1 MTKPIRSALIS
12 VYYKDKLD
20 LIVRELHKSNVT
32 IYSTGGTLQFIESLG
47 VPVVAVDALT
57 GFPEILG
64 GRVKTL
70 HPKVFGGI
78 LARRDN
84 PSDLAQLA
92 QHDIPEIDLVIVDL
106 YPFEETVKSS
116 QIEQEIIEKID
127 IGGISL
133 IRAAAKN
140 FKDTLIVA
148 SRDQYTELLDLLQAK
163 NGGSDVA
170 DRKLFAAKAF
180 MTTSHYDT
188 LIFNYFNRDAQL
200 LVFKQS
206 ILSSKTLR
214 YGENPHQ
221 TGVFYGNLDEVFE
234 ILNGKELSYNNL
246 VDVEAAINLAAEF
259 TEPTFAIIKHT
270 NSCGLASRP
279 TISEAYAAAL
289 AGDPTSAFGGVLAA
303 NRTIDVATAKQVSEL
318 FFEVLSAPDYEP
330 EALAI
335 LMQKK
340 NRILLRLKPSPRP
353 SSLVPSPKM
362 FKSLLNGVLEQDVD
376 QKSERRTEFKVA
388 TTKAPTEAELS
399 DLEFAIIAVKH
410 LKSNGI
416 TIVKNKQLIG
426 MGCGQTSRVDSLES
440 ALKKAKAFGFDT
452 TGAVMASEAF
462 FPFPDCVNISHQAGI
477 TAISQPG
484 GSIKDQ
490 DSIDAANANGQAM
503 VMTGVRH
510 FKH

>member
-20 LIVRELHKSNVT
+20 LIVKELHKNNVT
-32 IYSTGGTLQFIESLG
+32 IYSTGGTLAFIESLG
-47 VPVVAVDALT
+47 VPVVAVDTLT

-84 PSDLAQLA
+84 PSDLEQLKK
-92 QHDIPEIDLVIVDL
+92 HDIPEIDLVIVDL
-106 YPFEETVKSS
+106 YPFEETVKST
-116 QIEQEIIEKID
+116 QNEQEIIEKID

-140 FKDTLIVA
+140 FKDTLIVS
-148 SRDQYTELLDLLQAK
+148 SRDQYEELLALLQAK
-163 NGGSDVA
+163 NGGSEVA
-170 DRKLFAAKAF
+170 DRKLFATKAF
-180 MTTSHYDT
+180 MVSSHYDT

-200 LVFKQS
+200 PVFKQS
-206 ILSSKTLR
+206 ILGSKTLR

-221 TGVFYGNLDEVFE
+221 KGVFYGDLSEVFE

-279 TISEAYAAAL
+279 TIAEAYAAAL

-303 NRTIDVATAKQVSEL
+303 NRKIDVATATQVSEL

-340 NRILLRLKPSPRP
+340 NRILLKTKKLEPRA
-353 SSLVPSPKM
+353 KM

-376 QKSERRTEFKVA
+376 NVSEKQDTFKPA
-388 TTKAPTEAELS
+388 TDRKPTAEELS

-452 TGAVMASEAF
+452 KGAVMASEAF
-462 FPFPDCVNISHQAGI
+462 FPFPDCVTIAHQAGI

-484 GSIKDQ
+484 GSINDKL
-490 DSIDAANANGQAM
+490 SIEAANANGQAM

>member
-1 MTKPIRSALIS
+1 MIKPIRSALIS

-20 LIVRELHKSNVT
+20 LIVRELHKNNVT

-84 PSDLAQLA
+84 PSDLAQLE

-163 NGGSDVA
+163 SGGSDLA

-200 LVFKQS
+200 PVFKQS

-279 TISEAYAAAL
+279 SISEAYAAAL

-330 EALAI
+330 EALEI
-335 LMQKK
+335 LKQKK
-340 NRILLRLKPSPRP
+340 NRILLK
-353 SSLVPSPKM
+353 LVNGQRSTVNGQRM
-362 FKSLLNGVLEQDVD
+362 FKSLLNGVLEQDIDNVSEK
-376 QKSERRTEFKVA
+376 QETFKSVTNRK
-388 TTKAPTEAELS
+388 PTAQELS

-452 TGAVMASEAF
+452 KGAVMASEAF
-462 FPFPDCVNISHQAGI
+462 FPFPDCVNIAHQAGI

-490 DSIDAANANGQAM
+490 DSIDAANTNGQAM